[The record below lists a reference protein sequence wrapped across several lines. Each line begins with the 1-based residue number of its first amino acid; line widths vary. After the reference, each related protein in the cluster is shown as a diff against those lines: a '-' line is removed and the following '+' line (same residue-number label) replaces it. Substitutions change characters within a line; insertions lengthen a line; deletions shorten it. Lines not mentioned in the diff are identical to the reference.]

1 MGFFGSTVAAH
12 LAGRTIAG
20 SLLVFMDFKDA
31 PRRWW
36 PGFGPVVAGGFTWQG
51 TGELIQ
57 VEGLDQPQGTGAPQ
71 TTFTLSGIDAE
82 IVTLARNA
90 SDRVKNRRVTVF
102 VQFFQLDPTDANV
115 EAWST
120 LDSPAALWTG
130 RMDQMQYRISGTG
143 SSSVTVTAESLWVN
157 RSRPAFG
164 LFSDADQKARFPG
177 DRGLEQVADLVSKSI
192 RWPVV

>member
-1 MGFFGSTVAAH
+1 MGFFNSTVAAH

-20 SLLVFMDFKDA
+20 SLLVDMQFKDA
-31 PRRWW
+31 RRRWW
-36 PGFGPVVAGGFTWQG
+36 PGFGPLVAGGETWQG

-90 SDRVKNRRVTVF
+90 SDRVKNRRVTVY
-102 VQFFQLDPTDANV
+102 VQFFQLDPTDASV

-164 LFSDADQKARFPG
+164 LFTDSGSEGAVCGRSGA
-177 DRGLEQVADLVSKSI
+177 
-192 RWPVV
+192 